1 MANSFI
7 IQHLN
12 KQLSLCQEQINLLK
26 TKNNTDKSQLSR
38 WYIEKQ
44 RYIPKLHELNKWIS
58 ATEKR
63 VKDRNVQLESLESEL
78 KANQFLLQRENDEQT
93 KKEKLSIEMTELTKT
108 TEKVDTVTATSQSL
122 NNTENISTTPIRI
135 NDTQRPHIV
144 NIFLINYF
152 FFLFLIFKSKFRSTN
167 TPLELLFMVHFTRFY
182 FNFIIFFEIFN

>member
-122 NNTENISTTPIRI
+122 NNTENISTTLIRI

-144 NIFLINYF
+144 NIFRIN
-152 FFLFLIFKSKFRSTN
+152 
-167 TPLELLFMVHFTRFY
+167 
-182 FNFIIFFEIFN
+182 